1 MQVRYEKL
9 GRENAR
15 PVMEIFN
22 DYIEHGTAA
31 FADAPLPEA
40 SFPMLLEKTAGYPA
54 YAVVDAS
61 AGNVVG
67 FCWLSAYAP
76 VASFRKTAK
85 ITSFIARNH
94 VGKGIGKQC
103 LDQLEADAR
112 QMGIENIIAEI
123 SSENRG
129 SLKFHASNGFAF
141 CGELK
146 NIGYKLNRSFGVDYM
161 QKTL

>member
-1 MQVRYEKL
+1 MPLWQVSGK
-9 GRENAR
+9 R
-15 PVMEIFN
+15 PKS
-22 DYIEHGTAA
+22 
-31 FADAPLPEA
+31 PP
-40 SFPMLLEKTAGYPA
+40 
-54 YAVVDAS
+54 
-61 AGNVVG
+61 
-67 FCWLSAYAP
+67 
-76 VASFRKTAK
+76 
-85 ITSFIARNH
+85 FIARDH

-146 NIGYKLNRSFGVDYM
+146 NIGYKLNRSFGVVYM

>member
-1 MQVRYEKL
+1 MRPCRKHL
-9 GRENAR
+9 FHAAGKDGRISRLRGGGRVGGECRRVLLAER
-15 PVMEIFN
+15 LCPCGKF
-22 DYIEHGTAA
+22 
-31 FADAPLPEA
+31 PE
-40 SFPMLLEKTAGYPA
+40 
-54 YAVVDAS
+54 
-61 AGNVVG
+61 
-67 FCWLSAYAP
+67 
-76 VASFRKTAK
+76 TAK
-85 ITSFIARNH
+85 ITSFIARDH

-146 NIGYKLNRSFGVDYM
+146 NIGYKLNRSFGVVYM

>member
-40 SFPMLLEKTAGYPA
+40 SFSMLLEKTVGYPA

-85 ITSFIARNH
+85 IT
-94 VGKGIGKQC
+94 
-103 LDQLEADAR
+103 
-112 QMGIENIIAEI
+112 
-123 SSENRG
+123 
-129 SLKFHASNGFAF
+129 
-141 CGELK
+141 
-146 NIGYKLNRSFGVDYM
+146 
-161 QKTL
+161 